1 MLSARR
7 LEYFYIYHYR
17 PLSATRT
24 LQINDYFFPHDWP
37 EQQVEETIEQIGVI
51 MREDWAAFE
60 SVQEGMESGALQ
72 HVIVLPNEE
81 ALLCHFHTM
90 LARALRE

>member
-1 MLSARR
+1 
-7 LEYFYIYHYR
+7 
-17 PLSATRT
+17 
-24 LQINDYFFPHDWP
+24 
-37 EQQVEETIEQIGVI
+37 

-60 SVQEGMESGALQ
+60 SVQEGVESGALQ